1 MSAATLVLATVV
13 LGVGTYAFRVSGPL
27 LRSRVTLSAEVERLM
42 AVAAVVLLTALVA
55 TATLVQGHGFAGF
68 ARLAGVAVGGVLAWR
83 RAPFVVVVVAAAGT
97 TAVLRLLGV
106 P

>member
-1 MSAATLVLATVV
+1 MSALTLVVATVV
-13 LGVGTYAFRVSGPL
+13 LGVGTYGFRCAGPL
-27 LRSRVTLSAEVERLM
+27 LRSRVTLSAELERLM
-42 AVAAVVLLTALVA
+42 AAAAVVLLTALVA

-68 ARLAGVAVGGVLAWR
+68 ARLGGVAVAGVLAWR
-83 RAPFVVVVVAAAGT
+83 RAPFVLVVIAAAAT

>member
-1 MSAATLVLATVV
+1 MSPPTLVLATVV

-27 LRSRVTLSAEVERLM
+27 LRSRITLSAEVERLM

-55 TATLVQGHGFAGF
+55 TATLVQGHGFAGV
-68 ARLAGVAVGGVLAWR
+68 ARLVGVAVGGVLAWR
-83 RAPFVVVVVAAAGT
+83 RAPFVVVVLAAAAT

>member
-1 MSAATLVLATVV
+1 MSPLTLVLATVV

-55 TATLVQGHGFAGF
+55 TATLVQGHGFAGV
-68 ARLAGVAVGGVLAWR
+68 ARLVGVAVGGVLAWR
-83 RAPFVVVVVAAAGT
+83 RAPFVVVVLAAAAT

-106 P
+106 A